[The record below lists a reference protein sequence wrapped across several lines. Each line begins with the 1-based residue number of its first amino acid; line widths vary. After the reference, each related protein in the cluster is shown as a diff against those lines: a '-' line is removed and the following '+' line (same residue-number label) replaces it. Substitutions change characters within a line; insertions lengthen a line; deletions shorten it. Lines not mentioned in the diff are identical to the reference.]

1 MGLLA
6 RIAAAMALAVPIV
19 SIGSAVPCAAAP
31 RGASARMLNRRSSV
45 VRSHRLASRHA
56 VVTPHP
62 KAAPM
67 PSRSVPRAEPKPVE
81 PEKAALEFPEMR
93 TPEEGALVTHGLLQV
108 RGISMVI
115 VDARTRLAVV
125 DYDPGRLSMD
135 LVLTACKDL
144 GVPAREYRVENRFPK
159 PIKLKGG

>member
-19 SIGSAVPCAAAP
+19 SIGSPVPCAAAP
-31 RGASARMLNRRSSV
+31 KGAAARRPIRRSPAP
-45 VRSHRLASRHA
+45 RSHRLASRHA
-56 VVTPHP
+56 VVGRHP
-62 KAAPM
+62 KPM
-67 PSRSVPRAEPKPVE
+67 PLASRLVAQAEPKVVE

-144 GVPAREYRVENRFPK
+144 GFAAREYRVENRFPK